1 MDREVRNPAFPRMIA
16 RFCRQRAS
24 AHLPPR
30 EVELLAAYMIDLFER
45 GRRPP
50 SRGRGLDWL
59 TIADEAGIEADGLLA
74 SKDHMRA
81 GFEALRRELR
91 KPTGRPR
98 GQPRKPPQ
106 AAPVQADRRSRKA
119 RGQACVDLS
128 VTGLLEPE
136 DLEWID
142 PVTFSAAF
150 DLHVRRHR
158 DTLSGLVQAL
168 EREGCKLPYST
179 LRMWR
184 LGLKTPSHQ
193 ASLEVLS
200 RLEQRWR
207 LPAGYFA
214 GKLAAQPI
222 AIKGQHIG
230 EASAPERRR
239 LAWHLPHDFE
249 RRSKAE
255 QDEIV
260 SWIQNV
266 VISGNTEYRR
276 FQRNAAKHRFAIRF
290 PGLHGVRA
298 QAREHVD
305 PDGRS
310 GTVKAPP
317 ALAAEMVSL
326 LTFKTATLTP
336 AGYRRRGVWGEETAS
351 QKLEH
356 LGLMFGAMA
365 AAPSGPARGRGVPL
379 DVLCFGML
387 AFPRVWDWYLGWRE
401 QRRGFFTAWEVDML
415 NIAAGLCNA
424 ETGWITQTPALA
436 ERLRPVGGLI
446 DEAEIGEVRSDW
458 PAACARLHRHVIARA
473 KELSRV
479 VRIHRD
485 PFEPILAILEADSP
499 VGEYRKIADEVL
511 KFAPSARRHSKAG
524 AEAVRSFLMIR
535 FGLHLGFRQKNL
547 RQLLYCP
554 RDQAPR
560 TERQLSDLK
569 RGELR
574 WSEKDRGW
582 EVFCPARAFKN
593 ADSSFFRGRPFR
605 LILPDLGR
613 LYEHIDAW
621 IDHHRAT
628 LLAGAEDPG
637 TFFIKTVKRTSTDA
651 AYCQTTFY
659 EAWRWVIQRYGIFNP
674 YTGRGAIPGLLP
686 HGPHNVRDVLA
697 THILKQTG
705 SYEQASYAIQDTP
718 DMVAQHYG
726 RFLPQDKAALAA
738 EVLNRAWEAA

>member
-1 MDREVRNPAFPRMIA
+1 MEREIRNPAFPRMIA
-16 RFCRQRAS
+16 KFCRQRAS
-24 AHLPPR
+24 QHLPPR
-30 EVELLAAYMIDLFER
+30 EVELLAAYMIDLFDR
-45 GRRPP
+45 GRSPP
-50 SRGRGLDWL
+50 NRGRGLDWL
-59 TIADEAGIEADGLLA
+59 AIADHAGVSADGLLEA
-74 SKDHMRA
+74 KADLRP

-91 KPTGRPR
+91 KPSGRPR
-98 GQPRKPPQ
+98 GRPRSDAPTAIRSKPQPRTAGPK
-106 AAPVQADRRSRKA
+106 APTVPRD
-119 RGQACVDLS
+119 CVAP
-128 VTGLLEPE
+128 EPE

-142 PVTFSAAF
+142 TVAFSAAF
-150 DLHVRRHR
+150 DLHVRRHH
-158 DTLSGLVQAL
+158 DTLPGLVQAL
-168 EREGCKLPYST
+168 ELEGCKVSYST

-184 LGLKTPSHQ
+184 LGLKAPSHH
-193 ASLEVLS
+193 ASLDVLS
-200 RLEQRWR
+200 RLERRWC
-207 LPAGYFA
+207 LAPGYFSA
-214 GKLAAQPI
+214 KLASQPT
-222 AIKGQHIG
+222 AIKGHSIAD
-230 EASAPERRR
+230 ASPSERRW

-255 QDEIV
+255 QDEILAWV
-260 SWIQNV
+260 QTVI
-266 VISGNTEYRR
+266 ISGSTEYRR
-276 FQRNAAKHRFAIRF
+276 FQRNAAKHRFAVRF
-290 PGLHGVRA
+290 PGLHGVRP
-298 QAREHVD
+298 QARDQVD

-317 ALAAEMVSL
+317 ALAAEMSAL

-336 AGYRRRGVWGEETAS
+336 AGYRRRGVWGEDTAS

-356 LGLMFGAMA
+356 LGLMFGAL
-365 AAPSGPARGRGVPL
+365 AAPPNGPARGLGLPL
-379 DVLCFGML
+379 DTLCFGML
-387 AFPRVWDWYLGWRE
+387 VLPRVWDWYLGWRE

-415 NIAAGLCNA
+415 SIAAGLTSA
-424 ETGWITQTPALA
+424 EVGWITQTPALA
-436 ERLRPVGGLI
+436 DRLQPVSGLI
-446 DEAEIGEVRSDW
+446 DAAEIAGLRSDW
-458 PAACARLHRHVIARA
+458 PAGCERLHRHAITRA
-473 KELSRV
+473 KELARV
-479 VRIHRD
+479 ARVHRD
-485 PFEPILAILEADSP
+485 PFEPILAVLEAESP

-511 KFAPSARRHSKAG
+511 KFAPAARRHPKAG
-524 AEAVRSFLMIR
+524 AEAVRSFLLIR

-554 RDQAPR
+554 RGQTPR

-574 WSEKDRGW
+574 WNEKDQGW

-605 LILPDLGR
+605 LILPNLGR
-613 LYEHIDAW
+613 LYEHVDAW
-621 IDHHRAT
+621 IDKHRAV
-628 LLAGAEDPG
+628 LLAGAVDPG

-651 AYCQTTFY
+651 AYCQTAFY

-738 EVLNRAWEAA
+738 AVLNRAWEAA

>member
-1 MDREVRNPAFPRMIA
+1 MDRELRNPAFPRMIA
-16 RFCRQRAS
+16 KFCRQRAS
-24 AHLPPR
+24 EHLPPR
-30 EVELLAAYMIDLFER
+30 EVELLAAYMIDLFDR
-45 GRRPP
+45 GRSPP
-50 SRGRGLDWL
+50 SRGRGIDWL
-59 TIADEAGIEADGLLA
+59 AVADQAGVSADDLVGAKADL
-74 SKDHMRA
+74 RP
-81 GFEALRRELR
+81 GFDALRRELM

-98 GQPRKPPQ
+98 GRPRKP
-106 AAPVQADRRSRKA
+106 AIAPARRDPPPRTAKPRTQVDPVARDRP
-119 RGQACVDLS
+119 
-128 VTGLLEPE
+128 EPE

-142 PVTFSAAF
+142 PVAFSAAF
-150 DLHVRRHR
+150 DLHMRRHC

-168 EREGCKLPYST
+168 ALEGCKVPYST

-184 LGLKTPSHQ
+184 LGLKSPSHH
-193 ASLEVLS
+193 ASLEILS
-200 RLEQRWR
+200 RLEGRWR
-207 LPAGYFA
+207 LAPGYFA
-214 GKLAAQPI
+214 AKLASQPR
-222 AIKGQHIG
+222 AIKGHSLPD
-230 EASAPERRR
+230 ASSSERRQ
-239 LAWHLPHDFE
+239 LAWHLPHDFD

-255 QDEIV
+255 QAEIMAWV
-260 SWIQNV
+260 QNV
-266 VISGNTEYRR
+266 VISGTTEYRR
-276 FQRNAAKHRFAIRF
+276 FQSNAAKHRFAVRF
-290 PGLHGVRA
+290 PGLHGVRP
-298 QAREHVD
+298 QARDQVD
-305 PDGRS
+305 PEGRS

-317 ALAAEMVSL
+317 ALAAEMAGL
-326 LTFKTATLTP
+326 MTFKTATLTP

-356 LGLMFGAMA
+356 LGLLFGAL
-365 AAPSGPARGRGVPL
+365 AAPPNGPARGRGVPI
-379 DVLCFGML
+379 DALCFGML
-387 AFPRVWDWYLGWRE
+387 ALPRVWDWYLGWRE
-401 QRRGFFTAWEVDML
+401 QRRGFYTAWEVDML
-415 NIAAGLCNA
+415 GIVAGLTNA
-424 ETGWITQTPALA
+424 ETGWITQTPDLA
-436 ERLRPVGGLI
+436 NRLRPIAGLI
-446 DEAEIGEVRSDW
+446 DESEIVALTSEWSAGCE
-458 PAACARLHRHVIARA
+458 RLHRHAIARA
-473 KELSRV
+473 KELARV
-479 VRIHRD
+479 ARVHRD
-485 PFEPILAILEADSP
+485 PFEPILAVLEADSP

-524 AEAVRSFLMIR
+524 AETVRSFLLIR

-554 RDQAPR
+554 RGRAPR

-574 WSEKDRGW
+574 WNEKDQGW

-621 IDHHRAT
+621 IDEHRAM
-628 LLAGAEDPG
+628 LLAGADDPG
-637 TFFIKTVKRTSTDA
+637 TFFIKTAKRTSTEA
-651 AYCQTTFY
+651 AYCQNTFY
-659 EAWRWVIQRYGIFNP
+659 EAWRWVIQRYGIYNP

-726 RFLPQDKAALAA
+726 RLLPQDKAALAA